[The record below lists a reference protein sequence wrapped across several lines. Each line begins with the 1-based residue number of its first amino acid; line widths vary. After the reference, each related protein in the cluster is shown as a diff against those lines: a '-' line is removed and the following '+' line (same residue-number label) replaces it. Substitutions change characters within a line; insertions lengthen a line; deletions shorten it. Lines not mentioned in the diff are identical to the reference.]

1 MSKGKYYSTLKLMEQ
16 IEHTHL
22 THVEQFK
29 FAKTIQGIDSSEHSI
44 SIKLRVGSSAQ
55 TILET
60 INCIEIVVSPISN
73 YQGSSSSNQSR

>member
-29 FAKTIQGIDSSEHSI
+29 FAKTIQGIDSKNPFCGWI
-44 SIKLRVGSSAQ
+44 SRIGSLAEKS
-55 TILET
+55 
-60 INCIEIVVSPISN
+60 
-73 YQGSSSSNQSR
+73 

>member
-29 FAKTIQGIDSSEHSI
+29 FAKTIQGIDSNSHSMGG
-44 SIKLRVGSSAQ
+44 SVG
-55 TILET
+55 
-60 INCIEIVVSPISN
+60 
-73 YQGSSSSNQSR
+73 RF

>member
-29 FAKTIQGIDSSEHSI
+29 FAKTIQGIDSNEDSI
-44 SIKLRVGSSAQ
+44 GIKLRVGSSAQ

-60 INCIEIVVSPISN
+60 INRIEIVLSPISN

>member
-29 FAKTIQGIDSSEHSI
+29 FAKTIQGIDSNSHSVEG
-44 SIKLRVGSSAQ
+44 SVTYGHKLKN
-55 TILET
+55 LET
-60 INCIEIVVSPISN
+60 IKHIVIVVSPISN